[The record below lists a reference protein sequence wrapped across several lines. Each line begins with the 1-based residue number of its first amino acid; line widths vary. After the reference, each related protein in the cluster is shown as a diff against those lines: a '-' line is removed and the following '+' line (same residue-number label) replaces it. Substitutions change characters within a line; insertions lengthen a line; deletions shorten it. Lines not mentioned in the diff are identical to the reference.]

1 MKVRTEKTITAE
13 MCRANPDE
21 IFVFGDNLVGA
32 GKRSGAGQAEIRD
45 EPNSFGIPT
54 KRAPSTK
61 ADAYFS
67 DQPDEI
73 EAVKARLRE
82 LYKLARTK
90 RIVFP
95 AAGIG
100 TGRAKMAEKSPKAW
114 AEMTRILSD
123 FFEFENGQKSKGGA
137 KPKP

>member
-1 MKVRTEKTITAE
+1 MKVRTEATITVE

-21 IFVFGDNLVGA
+21 IFVFGDNLKGA
-32 GKRSGAGQAEIRD
+32 GKRKGAGQAEIRD
-45 EPNSFGIPT
+45 EPNAFGIPT
-54 KRAPSTK
+54 KREPTTK
-61 ADAYFS
+61 DDAYFT

-82 LYKLARTK
+82 LYKLAKTK

-100 TGRAKMAEKSPKAW
+100 TGRAKMATKSPKAW

-123 FFEFENGQKSKGGA
+123 FFEFENGQKVKGA
-137 KPKP
+137 QKLKP